1 MSSRQMYEQFN
12 NFFKFFCV
20 KDNLTVGYQC
30 QCSTMYPLYDLS
42 AIFPLSCKCEW
53 CTSVISP
60 VRITLVA
67 FKEKS
72 RITGDHSTLQQCAYN
87 STNATEEKN
96 LKKKK
101 KSWFCQMR
109 RIFFD
114 QSSPVHPISEFRG
127 VSISV
132 TQ

>member
-1 MSSRQMYEQFN
+1 MASRQMYEQFN
-12 NFFKFFCV
+12 IFFEFFCV

-67 FKEKS
+67 FKEKPGLLE
-72 RITGDHSTLQQCAYN
+72 TTQPCN
-87 STNATEEKN
+87 SALIIALTP
-96 LKKKK
+96 LKKKIFK
-101 KSWFCQMR
+101 KKHNFLVLPNEENSLR
-109 RIFFD
+109 PEL
-114 QSSPVHPISEFRG
+114 SSPPHFRIQG
-127 VSISV
+127 G
-132 TQ
+132 